1 MLQNVLFLNN
11 ISVQIVQKN
20 KISTM
25 ATKKISGVEK
35 YEKNPFLQDGV
46 LTIKRGKS
54 TVIAGSTKKVM
65 VDTETGEAEGLVLL
79 HKYKEVDKDQFIK
92 LYLGEIKSLF
102 ELSKTGLKAFGYVIS
117 CMRINDAEIYLS
129 VSKMCIFCG
138 WVSTTQAYLG
148 LGELIK
154 NKIIAPSVDPNLWF
168 INPNVIF
175 NGDRIAFIKEYR
187 LKQTKNIGAS
197 QGVLFP
203 PPAPRGEQV

>member
-1 MLQNVLFLNN
+1 MSEYKVKE
-11 ISVQIVQKN
+11 V
-20 KISTM
+20 
-25 ATKKISGVEK
+25 GK
-35 YEKNPFLQDGV
+35 YKSNPFLEEGV

-65 VDTETGEAEGLVLL
+65 IDTETGEAEGLVLL

-102 ELSKTGLKAFGYVIS
+102 ELSKTGLKAFGYVLS
-117 CMRINDAEIYLS
+117 CMRINDAEIYLN
-129 VSKMCIFCG
+129 MAQMTEFCQ
-138 WVSTTQAYLG
+138 WKTTSQAYRG
-148 LGELIK
+148 IGELIA
-154 NKIIAPSVDPNLWF
+154 NKIIAQSVRSNLWY

-187 LKQTKNIGAS
+187 LKQTKNLGAS

-203 PPAPRGEQV
+203 PPAPEGEQV

>member
-1 MLQNVLFLNN
+1 ME
-11 ISVQIVQKN
+11 N
-20 KISTM
+20 KINTM
-25 ATKKISGVEK
+25 AAKKISGVEK
-35 YEKNPFLQDGV
+35 YVKNPFLEDGV
-46 LTIKRGKS
+46 LTIKKGKS

-65 VDTETGEAEGLVLL
+65 IDTETGEAEGLVLL

-117 CMRINDAEIYLS
+117 CMRINDAEIYLN
-129 VSKMCIFCG
+129 VSNMCSFCG
-138 WVSTTQAYLG
+138 WSTTTTQVYLG

-154 NKIIAPSVDPNLWF
+154 NKIIAPSVNSNLWF

-175 NGDRIAFIKEYR
+175 NGDRIAFIKEYK
-187 LKQTKNIGAS
+187 LKQTKNLGAS

-203 PPAPRGEQV
+203 PPAPEGEQV